1 MPSVFRNSLDKQKS
15 RVDSSGE
22 NPFRLREDFLT
33 SAEIVFYHFL
43 QTIIV
48 DRFIICPKVAL
59 SQVISVTRPNENVHF
74 FKKISQRNIDF
85 LLCTSKTIK
94 PIMGIELAEP
104 KNKEGQSKIS
114 DSLQNIFNTAGLPLV
129 RIPISDTYET
139 AQILPIFRAALLK
152 IKEGRRP
159 LKGNP
164 LTDYSPICPKCGITM
179 VLRIIRHGI
188 YAGRQYYGCMNF
200 PECKERMPVK

>member
-15 RVDSSGE
+15 RVDSNGE

-43 QTIIV
+43 QTIIA

-85 LLCTSKTIK
+85 LLCTSKTLK

-104 KNKEGQSKIS
+104 KNKEGQSKIR

-164 LTDYSPICPKCGITM
+164 STDYSPICPKCGITM
-179 VLRIIRHGI
+179 VLRITRHGI